1 MMLEEIKPY
10 TEHLNILYV
19 EDEPDIRDYLIP
31 ILKQLFHNVIVAH
44 DGLEG
49 LETYEECHID
59 IDIVLTDISM
69 PKMDGLE
76 MSKEIKNRKKDQ
88 HIIVLSAHNDAEYLL
103 EAIEVGVEY
112 FILKPIQY
120 DKMFDV
126 FKKTAKRIMDEKEL
140 DKHRIDQMLEDAK
153 KASTLLVN
161 TIVNS
166 NPFASVIIDEDL
178 MVVSYNI
185 EFFELL
191 NGVDEELLISIRDK
205 KVSLEDIFA
214 KEDGFLFSDEM
225 MNFKDK
231 LLDFSDLEPN
241 KVKIISKH
249 DIICS
254 VKIKQIDTDDMG
266 RFYQLCFIE
275 ESEYK

>member
-1 MMLEEIKPY
+1 MLEEIKPF
-10 TEHLNILYV
+10 TENLNILYV
-19 EDEPDIRDYLIP
+19 EDEKDIRDYLIP
-31 ILKQLFHNVIVAH
+31 ILKQLFNNVIVAVDGE
-44 DGLEG
+44 DGLEN
-49 LETYEECHID
+49 YEECHID
-59 IDIVLTDISM
+59 VDIVLTDISM
-69 PKMDGLE
+69 PKLDGLE
-76 MSKEIKNRKKDQ
+76 MSKEIKSRKKDQ

-126 FKKTAKRIMDEKEL
+126 FKKTAKRINDEKEL
-140 DKHRIDQMLEDAK
+140 DKHRIDRMIEDAQ
-153 KASTLLVN
+153 KASTLLIN
-161 TIVNS
+161 TIANS
-166 NPFASVIIDEDL
+166 SPFPTAIIDDDL

-191 NGVDEELLISIRDK
+191 NGVDEDILISLREK
-205 KVSLEDIFA
+205 KIPLESIFA
-214 KEDGFLFSDEM
+214 EDDGFLHSDEM

-241 KVKIISKH
+241 KVKILSKH
-249 DIICS
+249 DIICN
-254 VKIKQIDTDDMG
+254 VKIKQVDTSDIG
-266 RFYQLCFIE
+266 NYYQLCFIE